1 MEGGHSFHHFMS
13 LGRLLTKPRFKY
25 IFYVDG
31 SERSTIIHSYAEIS
45 KRYNLGGTNPE
56 TMFHMALEWMGRL
69 ADEWLLIFDDC
80 NLSERAGFIPG
91 RGKGNIIYTSR
102 FNGLEHNFPA
112 HLVYHVEPLAV
123 RDAVELLLGASGL
136 LDVISDSDE
145 AGPTVPTRRAPTG
158 EETALA
164 NEIVHELSC
173 MPVCVDKA
181 AAAVRER
188 GMELDVYLKELRT
201 QKVRVATDPRF
212 KDTSVETQ
220 AAYATLELSYD
231 QITAIRHRAGRS
243 EEGRAALFAKK
254 VLNLLSCYHYQGFST
269 EILTRAVLNR
279 RSCNAGLSYPLKRIF
294 QTPDKGW
301 DDMMQEDG
309 EGGWEVLFFAHGLQ
323 VLRRYSLVRLAP
335 DRLTLSMHTLVHTW
349 AQQRMDPE
357 ARAEVCWLAGV
368 LLSDAMT
375 PSLILKNRRYAI
387 GLAPHIDYCFA
398 IVPKTRDTIQEHDN
412 ARVLGLKRGDVVVGP
427 KNITYPVDEY
437 YNAHLLFRL
446 GWFYSAVQQFK
457 QAEYCWKTC
466 LRLFKY
472 QEDPFGWGAINT
484 LTHLATLYHEHGFLG
499 EAEAMHWE
507 AIGRLEA
514 RKREREQY
522 LLKELEKR
530 EFEEEKASV
539 SAPQRGR
546 LLKTALE
553 KTTPQLFPALS
564 SKEMEARIFQTF
576 TATVVN
582 PLARHRPA
590 TNRRSPIGA
599 EVEVHESTDTAED
612 AVATVRKKKS
622 AEETDSLDDLEAEI
636 LLRHGR
642 LARVLKDQGRNK
654 NAKNL
659 MNWVVQKCQEELVE
673 DSPELLRLQ
682 NEAKAMTE
690 PKDMDWFK
698 RRVDMMNE
706 SDTDQSLA
714 FFQTDAIYELF
725 DHWCWSMYLAG
736 RYSMAIDMYKKF
748 IPRAVDVYGY
758 HDPKVLK
765 MMRRMAEAAWS
776 ADRLDDAV
784 FIAEQ
789 CLLRAEDVYQPS
801 HMEVIL
807 ATELLA
813 KALGKQRPGSDKDAE
828 DMFGL
833 ALNRAQSSL
842 PKNHPVTERIKIEF
856 DSFKHPQEPSYLTGA
871 KSLEERWLDL
881 KADVKAHFVELG
893 MLNEYALRL
902 YHFKGLQPWR
912 SEEEYQRRLSK
923 FSVLVRAP
931 GKLLGIKKPVI
942 EGLSTTITRN
952 DHGIQPEGGASRKSS
967 TSKGR
972 VSIGATTI
980 SMLRTRRLEYSLV

>member
-1 MEGGHSFHHFMS
+1 MLNKIDQVFCERDTGGVPRREFLLWGIGGVGKSEVALKAAENLDGGWAQFHHFMS
-13 LGRLLTKPRFKY
+13 LGRLLTKPRLKY

-56 TMFHMALEWMGRL
+56 TMFHMALEWTGRL

-112 HLVYHVEPLAV
+112 HLVYHVEPLAE

-136 LDVISDSDE
+136 LDVTSDSDK

-181 AAAVRER
+181 AAAIRER

-243 EEGRAALFAKK
+243 EEGRAALFAMK
-254 VLNLLSCYHYQGFST
+254 VLSLLSCYHYQGFST

-279 RSCNAGLSYPLKRIF
+279 RSCNADLSYPLKRIF

-375 PSLILKNRRYAI
+375 PCLILKNRRYAI
-387 GLAPHIDYCFA
+387 GMAPHIDCCFA

-530 EFEEEKASV
+530 EFEEKASV

-553 KTTPQLFPALS
+553 KTTPQLFSALS

-612 AVATVRKKKS
+612 AVATVRKKKR

-706 SDTDQSLA
+706 SDTNQSLA

-758 HDPKVLK
+758 HNPKVLK
-765 MMRRMAEAAWS
+765 MMRQMAEAAWS

-784 FIAEQ
+784 FIAE
-789 CLLRAEDVYQPS
+789 
-801 HMEVIL
+801 
-807 ATELLA
+807 
-813 KALGKQRPGSDKDAE
+813 
-828 DMFGL
+828 
-833 ALNRAQSSL
+833 
-842 PKNHPVTERIKIEF
+842 
-856 DSFKHPQEPSYLTGA
+856 
-871 KSLEERWLDL
+871 
-881 KADVKAHFVELG
+881 
-893 MLNEYALRL
+893 
-902 YHFKGLQPWR
+902 
-912 SEEEYQRRLSK
+912 
-923 FSVLVRAP
+923 
-931 GKLLGIKKPVI
+931 
-942 EGLSTTITRN
+942 
-952 DHGIQPEGGASRKSS
+952 
-967 TSKGR
+967 
-972 VSIGATTI
+972 
-980 SMLRTRRLEYSLV
+980 